1 MIWPFRKAQPLPAR
15 RRLNGPT
22 VNALVTRALQGKTLP
37 NFRLFMQKSLLACP
51 PKPMLRKAA
60 DLAFKDWQGDLWEC
74 EDQARALVHH
84 AQLIA
89 AKEGCSWAVG
99 TLRANAPEG
108 TPGALH
114 VFVWAILDLPEGL
127 QFTLFDPTANEWA
140 DVPDLTGV
148 DYAIT

>member
-1 MIWPFRKAQPLPAR
+1 
-15 RRLNGPT
+15 